1 MGDRLWD
8 ISGGIDVANVCLRA
22 DAFEFA
28 DLCFRNVLSDF
39 VQGDFVG
46 RKDVFEIRRKCKEY
60 SLTRMVKLSGL
71 FLDAEL
77 IAGKGRLEE
86 LADCVRSIVDI
97 VDGVDYVGTINGGK
111 VDAMISELKQIENLV
126 YLVAI
131 PCELADAELFHE
143 EDFYDVRDLSLECVL
158 SCSGELGMD
167 CDAAVM
173 DVLKG
178 KRLF

>member
-1 MGDRLWD
+1 MGDGLRG
-8 ISGGIDVANVCLRA
+8 ISDGIDVANVCLRA

-28 DLCFRNVLSDF
+28 DLCFRDTLSNF
-39 VQGDFVG
+39 VQGNFVV
-46 RKDVFEIRRKCKEY
+46 RRDVFEIGRKCKEY

-77 IAGKGRLEE
+77 VAGKGRLEE
-86 LADCVRSIVDI
+86 LADCVRGIVDI
-97 VDGVDYVGTINGGK
+97 VNGIDYVGAINGGN
-111 VDAMISELKQIENLV
+111 VGAMISELKHIENLA

-143 EDFYDVRDLSLECVL
+143 KGFYDVRDLILECVF

-167 CDAAVM
+167 CDAVVM